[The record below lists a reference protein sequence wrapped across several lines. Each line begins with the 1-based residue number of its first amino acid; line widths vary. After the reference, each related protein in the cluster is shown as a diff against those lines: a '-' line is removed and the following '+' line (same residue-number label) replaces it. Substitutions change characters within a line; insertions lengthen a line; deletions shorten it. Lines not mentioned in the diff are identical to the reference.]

1 MAKPKKPDIMVDVG
15 ELLVRQVTGMVQA
28 TANVIHRK
36 DESVLQVEA
45 RLYGMLADNFAHKK
59 QLAEEFAAEE
69 AKPG

>member
-45 RLYGMLADNFAHKK
+45 RLADNFAHKK